1 MAKASTG
8 VSMSPTPSLATDPD
22 GGGAV
27 TCLHDRLSPAAV
39 VFGPHRAQGL
49 SIGMLIVLLAADDL
63 KERAQGPFDI
73 AVQIADNRR

>member
-1 MAKASTG
+1 M
-8 VSMSPTPSLATDPD
+8 
-22 GGGAV
+22 